1 MVAPPETPVELASW
15 QFGEGE
21 EIAADLTAITL
32 LGGGDRTEAW
42 LAWDARLHSPVVA
55 KLIRPD
61 QLSDARAREAL
72 AREASTLAALQ
83 HPSIV
88 RAFRAEV
95 DGPRPLLVLE
105 ALDGPR
111 LSTLLRRFGPLASEP
126 VVSLAVNVASALAY
140 LHDAGYLHL
149 DVKPRNLIIG
159 AAPRLIDLG
168 IARRQDEIGLLTS
181 PIGTD
186 AYMAPEQCSTGRL
199 AEIGAWS
206 DVWGFAATLY
216 EASSG
221 RRPFEPTP
229 AIRFPQLTTLA
240 RPLEARLPDPL
251 KALIE
256 AGLRPEPKS
265 RPPLTSVLAALDEMY
280 PAAHAI
286 ARRRVR
292 RRIR

>member
-1 MVAPPETPVELASW
+1 MVALRETPVELASW
-15 QFGEGE
+15 QFGEGD
-21 EIAADLTAITL
+21 EIAADLTAVAL
-32 LGGGDRTEAW
+32 LGGGIRTEAW

-61 QLSDARAREAL
+61 QLTDARAREAM
-72 AREASTLAALQ
+72 AREAATLAALQ

-111 LSTLLRRFGPLASEP
+111 LSSLLRRFGPLASEQ
-126 VVSLAVNVASALAY
+126 VVSLAVNIASALAFM
-140 LHDAGYLHL
+140 HQAGYLHL

-159 AAPRLIDLG
+159 ASPRLIDLG
-168 IARRQDEIGLLTS
+168 LARRQADVGLLTS

-186 AYMAPEQCSTGRL
+186 AYMAPEQCATDRL
-199 AEIGAWS
+199 ANIGPPA
-206 DVWGFAATLY
+206 DVWGLAATLY

-229 AIRFPQLTTLA
+229 AVRFPQLATLA
-240 RPLEARLPDPL
+240 APLDARVADPL
-251 KALIE
+251 RSLIE
-256 AGLRPEPKS
+256 AGLRPDPEA
-265 RPPLTSVLAALDEMY
+265 RPALASVLATLDEMY
-280 PAAHAI
+280 PAAQAV
-286 ARRRVR
+286 ARRRLR